1 MAVVGTAAKMPGP
14 ERTGDDEAKTG
25 LKRFTRRYRVDV
37 DSKTDEADTVLAA
50 PGLPRIGDLFV
61 SGSSSVPD
69 CKVSKRRAEQ
79 AQGLWYLWYVDIE
92 YSTES
97 DTDPNNPI
105 NEPADLR
112 VTWEAYK
119 EPLPGTARQGD
130 VSPGG
135 SYINPKWE
143 KGITN
148 AAGEPF
154 DPPYEKDS
162 VRPVVIY
169 SRNEPLTYVTMERLV
184 KFMNSVNKTAWSGLA
199 PRQAYCRGIEP
210 VYVERQRP
218 DNSPS
223 WKYFRTTYTFA
234 IKKETWDLQLLNQG
248 TFYLDTNLQKKTER
262 DADGNLKK
270 VLLNRYGNKYT
281 EGTDP
286 AEDLFLRW
294 PRAALPASGNYPAQP
309 ALGGVNYEADF
320 NELGISLNLWLGN
333 PTGPQPPPA

>member
-1 MAVVGTAAKMPGP
+1 MSVVGTAKLMPV
-14 ERTGDDEAKTG
+14 ERTGGDEAKNG
-25 LKRFTRRYRVDV
+25 IKRFMRRYRVDV
-37 DSKTDEADTVLAA
+37 NSNTDDQLTVLAA
-50 PGLPRIGDLFV
+50 SGLPRLGDGFIGT
-61 SGSSSVPD
+61 GGSVPEA
-69 CKVSKRRAEQ
+69 KVSRRNAVPT
-79 AQGLWYLWYVDIE
+79 ASWYLWYVDIE
-92 YSTES
+92 YSTEN
-97 DTDPNNPI
+97 DTDPNNPT

-112 VTWEAYK
+112 VTWEPFK

-162 VRPVVIY
+162 VRPIVIY
-169 SRNEPLTYVTMERLV
+169 ARNEPLAYVTMERLV
-184 KFMNSVNKTAWSGLA
+184 KFMNSVNKTAWSGLS
-199 PRQAYCRGIEP
+199 PRQAFCRGIEP
-210 VYVERQRP
+210 VYVERQRS
-218 DNSPS
+218 DNGPP

-248 TFYLDTNLQKKTER
+248 TFYLDSNLQKKTER

-286 AEDLFLRW
+286 VEDLFLRW

-333 PTGPQPPPA
+333 PKAPQPPPT